1 MSDTPDTADTTP
13 ATSDNASAA
22 TSDDASLPLQPPVLV
37 ERDGAVATV
46 RLNRPEAMNSLDIA
60 TKDALVTA
68 LTDVAEDQTVRC
80 VVLTGSGRA
89 FCVGQDLRE
98 HITFLQRDDPA
109 LWDTVA
115 KHYNPIVELLATM
128 DKPVVAAV
136 NGVAAGAGAGFA
148 LAADFRVLVDTAGFN
163 LAFAGIALSCDSGT
177 SWSLQRIVGPARAKE
192 LLLLPRTVPAD
203 ECLALGLVTRV
214 VPVEE
219 FDAAVRELATKL
231 AAGPTLAYGSI
242 RRAVAFSAG
251 HGLTE
256 SLAQEGE
263 YMTLTGGTAD
273 HRAAVAAFLAKEK
286 PVFTGE

>member
-1 MSDTPDTADTTP
+1 MTDTTGQP
-13 ATSDNASAA
+13 AS
-22 TSDDASLPLQPPVLV
+22 PVLV

-46 RLNRPEAMNSLDIA
+46 RLNRPDAMNSLDTP
-60 TKDALVTA
+60 TKDALVRA
-68 LTDVAEDQTVRC
+68 LTDVAEDPSVRC

-98 HITFLQRDDPA
+98 HITLLQDDDPS
-109 LWDTVA
+109 LWQTVA
-115 KHYNPIVELLATM
+115 RHYNPVVELLATM
-128 DKPVVAAV
+128 NKPVVAAV

-148 LAADFRVLVDTAGFN
+148 LAADFRVMVDGAGFN

-177 SWSLQRIVGPARAKE
+177 SWSLQRIVGPAKAKE
-192 LLLLPRTVPAD
+192 LLLLPRTVPAA
-203 ECLALGLVTRV
+203 ECLSLGLVTTV
-214 VPVEE
+214 VAPDELE
-219 FDAAVRELATKL
+219 TAVGELAATL

-251 HGLTE
+251 HSLTE
-256 SLAQEGE
+256 SLANEGDF
-263 YMTLTGGTAD
+263 MTLTGATSD

>member
-1 MSDTPDTADTTP
+1 MSDTSDTADTNP
-13 ATSDNASAA
+13 ATSDNTTGDAGA
-22 TSDDASLPLQPPVLV
+22 DASPPPQSLVLV

-46 RLNRPEAMNSLDIA
+46 RLNRPDAMNSLDIA
-60 TKDALVTA
+60 TKEALVTA
-68 LTDVAEDQTVRC
+68 LTDVAEDPTVRC

-128 DKPVVAAV
+128 DKPVIAAV

-203 ECLALGLVTRV
+203 ECLALGLVTKV
-214 VPVEE
+214 VSAEE
-219 FDAAVRELATKL
+219 FDATVSALATTL

-286 PVFTGE
+286 PIFTGE

>member
-1 MSDTPDTADTTP
+1 MTDTSDTVGTTP
-13 ATSDNASAA
+13 ATSGNAAA
-22 TSDDASLPLQPPVLV
+22 DPTVPQQSPVVV
-37 ERDGAVATV
+37 EREGAVATV

-60 TKDALVTA
+60 TKEALVTA
-68 LTDVAEDQTVRC
+68 LTDVAQDPTVRC
-80 VVLTGSGRA
+80 VVLTGSGPA

-98 HITFLQRDDPA
+98 HVTFLQRDDPA

-128 DKPVVAAV
+128 DKPVIAAV

-177 SWSLQRIVGPARAKE
+177 SWTLQRIVGPAKAKE

-214 VPVEE
+214 VTAEE
-219 FDAAVRELATKL
+219 LEATVRELATTL